1 MEKVINWFEI
11 AVSDFDRAKKFYET
25 IFDVTMEAPEVK
37 MPGFESVKMA
47 FFPMS
52 DKMSGATGG
61 GIVKS
66 EGREPSSKGALVF
79 LNGGE
84 DLSAVLQN
92 VAGSGGKITQPK
104 MSIGEHG
111 FMAIF
116 SDTEGNSIGLHSMK

>member
-1 MEKVINWFEI
+1 MDKVINWFEI

-25 IFDVTMEAPEVK
+25 IFGISMEVPEMK
-37 MPGFESVKMA
+37 MPGMESTKMA
-47 FFPMS
+47 FFPS
-52 DKMSGATGG
+52 DPMSGATGG

-66 EGREPSSKGALVF
+66 EKMEPSSKGVLVY

-84 DLSAVLQN
+84 NLSPVLGK
-92 VAGSGGKITQPK
+92 VEGAGGKLVQPK

-116 SDTEGNSIGLHSMK
+116 TDTEGNSIGLHSMK